1 MEAAQ
6 KKIHVGSFGHI
17 MLLDSFFEQSSRDI
31 LSTLGLRVQLGRLEE
46 RRANSL
52 PVNKNTSPPAIRSH
66 ENNHPPAN
74 SYSTEFDNTFRKLSE
89 LYPKVQKTISVLG
102 LLSMSDKDEDL
113 TNDLQIRS
121 GIHELLCSFFS
132 DLLSPSESND
142 TFRMLHNRTNN
153 QADDTCRKMRGL
165 SLSSYDAKFDRS
177 ESNYLWTLIR
187 PDKHPRDILQMFL
200 MLSAQA
206 AQLQRSHAEPDAMVA
221 VGSQWYVLLAELYI
235 QLGLSAYEFGDWN
248 LKDIHTASKLFESS
262 ARGRS
267 GVYSVLWNVRNKDD
281 IERFDANWVAIQA
294 LIKGLGSP
302 QTAEKSAK
310 ALYERCSPHR
320 FCNKLCVYFAAV
332 LDFLDPPTLDY
343 YAGICQAEKLPYGFF
358 NTPNQVVL
366 NSLPSNSH
374 GEDTDDG
381 QITEDSNLALL
392 DPFSPRTQHSI
403 SNLNTKDDVFCQSP
417 SERVA
422 QTHAYN
428 ALSLASKHGGP
439 THSLPP
445 LPKRSIGTFSPTSE
459 DLQPPQQLSEP
470 ATYARITTSPTLV
483 NRSNMTLDE
492 DGDEDDSDESDVEMS
507 PSQHASSKRQKSN
520 GHVLSPSARITPR
533 RGGQSRS
540 GAERMDSSSMDID
553 SSVILE
559 SPSAMLSAKHDKRM
573 KASVFLRTQAPPALC
588 FGPVKPRDTLSETN
602 DAANNQPPSSNSAM
616 TTPKSQAGE
625 KMGDMSR
632 YVADRAYGDVE
643 GGGRPHRRRHNTSGV
658 FGTPKEMRSPATLE
672 PPPQTLLS
680 PKNIAA
686 ARRNNIDLEALMA
699 QHESYTPDNMEMDL
713 TSTPQRTKSA
723 IETLRELQ
731 TTPENQVGQ
740 AADAQASSVSR
751 YVKRK
756 EHGDIEGGGR
766 KHRNRQRSGGY
777 DPLLYMGS

>member
-1 MEAAQ
+1 M
-6 KKIHVGSFGHI
+6 I
-17 MLLDSFFEQSSRDI
+17 
-31 LSTLGLRVQLGRLEE
+31 
-46 RRANSL
+46 
-52 PVNKNTSPPAIRSH
+52 
-66 ENNHPPAN
+66 
-74 SYSTEFDNTFRKLSE
+74 
-89 LYPKVQKTISVLG
+89 
-102 LLSMSDKDEDL
+102 
-113 TNDLQIRS
+113 
-121 GIHELLCSFFS
+121 
-132 DLLSPSESND
+132 
-142 TFRMLHNRTNN
+142 
-153 QADDTCRKMRGL
+153 
-165 SLSSYDAKFDRS
+165 
-177 ESNYLWTLIR
+177 
-187 PDKHPRDILQMFL
+187 
-200 MLSAQA
+200 
-206 AQLQRSHAEPDAMVA
+206 
-221 VGSQWYVLLAELYI
+221 
-235 QLGLSAYEFGDWN
+235 
-248 LKDIHTASKLFESS
+248 
-262 ARGRS
+262 
-267 GVYSVLWNVRNKDD
+267 
-281 IERFDANWVAIQA
+281 
-294 LIKGLGSP
+294 
-302 QTAEKSAK
+302 
-310 ALYERCSPHR
+310 
-320 FCNKLCVYFAAV
+320 
-332 LDFLDPPTLDY
+332 
-343 YAGICQAEKLPYGFF
+343 
-358 NTPNQVVL
+358 
-366 NSLPSNSH
+366 
-374 GEDTDDG
+374 
-381 QITEDSNLALL
+381 
-392 DPFSPRTQHSI
+392 
-403 SNLNTKDDVFCQSP
+403 
-417 SERVA
+417 
-422 QTHAYN
+422 
-428 ALSLASKHGGP
+428 
-439 THSLPP
+439 
-445 LPKRSIGTFSPTSE
+445 PTSE